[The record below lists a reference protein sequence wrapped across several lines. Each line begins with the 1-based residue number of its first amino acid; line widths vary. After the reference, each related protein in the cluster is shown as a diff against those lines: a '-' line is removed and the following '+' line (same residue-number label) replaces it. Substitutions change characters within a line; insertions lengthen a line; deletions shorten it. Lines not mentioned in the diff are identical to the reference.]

1 MRIPSPDALIIEPT
15 LELREANA
23 RFSAVLQSG
32 NMPEMKALMFL
43 RKQKA
48 AHLINTGSIQ
58 PFGTDKAVPFAYKF
72 KSRDFNRSRLFLFIQ
87 FLLFQAPGES
97 RQ

>member
-1 MRIPSPDALIIEPT
+1 
-15 LELREANA
+15 
-23 RFSAVLQSG
+23 
-32 NMPEMKALMFL
+32 MFL

-72 KSRDFNRSRLFLFIQ
+72 QKPRISRFAAFTFSFNSLFLK
-87 FLLFQAPGES
+87 FLPDLIGQLRRFKRDREFFGPRRQAFKGEF
-97 RQ
+97 RIRDA